1 MVKKRILPVIVCTW
15 EALEGAAEDGPPVI
29 YADNALYTQD
39 PAGVRELLGEQGYV
53 LSSKPGKQ
61 GVFFL
66 LNRGEGCFRDELHE
80 IHDPLN
86 IL

>member
-1 MVKKRILPVIVCTW
+1 MVKKRVLPVIVYTW
-15 EALEGAAEDGPPVI
+15 EALEGAAEEGPPVI
-29 YADNALYTQD
+29 YADHSLYVRA
-39 PAGVRELLGEQGYV
+39 PAAIREMLGGYGYV
-53 LSSKPGKQ
+53 LSSRPGKQ